1 MTMQPRDMA
10 EQALEWMA
18 AQGFDAAQVD
28 VSRRQ
33 VLELNIANNE
43 PSLMRSA
50 EQHLLGLV
58 GLLDGRRAATEL
70 TDLRE
75 AAVRQAVA
83 ELHAQVAMAPR
94 DEANAVSSA
103 QQARIVKGEVE
114 VDEAALGARLAGLA
128 GELLEFRARETPS
141 VMLQEATASHVRLSR
156 CTLTSQG
163 SDLALESGWHE
174 LMVFGSAREGAQSSS
189 FNWAGGAAH
198 AIEPGS
204 AMSRFGMAD
213 MLRALTRQL
222 QPRGV
227 GSKFVGTVVLTPWAV
242 SSLLD
247 WLLSQLGDTA
257 LISGSS
263 LLAGRVGQGVASPLL
278 SVRSR
283 FDAPGVVPWSAD
295 ACVARPV
302 QVMNQGQLLTLLP
315 TLYGARRTGHPHCP
329 VAASGWAID
338 AGDTSL
344 TGMTAGVARG
354 ALVGRLSMGQPASNG
369 DFSGVIKNS
378 FAIDAGTVGA
388 ALAETMISGNIGAM
402 LAEVSAVSR
411 ERVDTGA
418 HCLPW
423 LRIDGLHFS

>member
-1 MTMQPRDMA
+1 MQPRDMA
-10 EQALEWMA
+10 EQALQWMSV
-18 AQGFDAAQVD
+18 QGFDAAQVD

-50 EQHLLGLV
+50 EQHQLGLA
-58 GLLDGRRAATEL
+58 GLVDGRRAATEL

-83 ELHAQVAMAPR
+83 ELHAQAAMAPR
-94 DEANAVSSA
+94 DEAHAVSSG
-103 QQARIVKGEVE
+103 QRARIVKGDVDA
-114 VDEAALGARLAGLA
+114 DEAALGPRLAGLV
-128 GELLEFRARETPS
+128 GELLDFRAGETPS
-141 VMLQEATASHVRLSR
+141 VVLQEATASHVRLSR

-163 SDLALESGWHE
+163 SDLALESAWHE
-174 LMVFGSAREGAQSSS
+174 LMVFGSAREGARSSS

-198 AIEPGS
+198 GIEPGS
-204 AMSRFGMAD
+204 AMAHFGMAD

-222 QPRGV
+222 QPRGL
-227 GSKFVGTVVLTPWAV
+227 GGKFVGTVVLTPWAV

-247 WLLSQLGDTA
+247 WLLTQLGDTA
-257 LISGSS
+257 LIGGSS

-278 SVRSR
+278 GVHSR

-302 QVMNQGQLLTLLP
+302 QVMSRGQLLTLLP
-315 TLYGARRTGHPHCP
+315 SLYGARRTGHPHCP
-329 VAASGWAID
+329 VAATGWAID
-338 AGDTSL
+338 AGETPL
-344 TGMTAGVARG
+344 AGMTAGVARG

-378 FAIDAGTVGA
+378 FAIDAGAVGP
-388 ALAETMISGNIGAM
+388 ALSETMISGNIGAM

-411 ERVDTGA
+411 ERIDSGA
-418 HCLPW
+418 QCLPW